1 VHAFAAAAAAA
12 FQVYKLPEPCTDA
25 FLLQVSTWQHTR
37 ESEDLEAERRE
48 YYGSGGGSPFGARVG
63 GVAGSVSAAGVWA
76 LPQCILW

>member
-48 YYGSGGGSPFGARVG
+48 YYGSGGGSPFGARVSG
-63 GVAGSVSAAGVWA
+63 YECVRYQIINLSM
-76 LPQCILW
+76 LQL